1 MTGFPIVF
9 LKDIAHIEREIVQAA
24 NIEAGERYVGLENIN
39 SRGIVCGVVEAAAGQ
54 IASAKFRFTADHILY
69 GKLRPYLSKIA
80 LPDFSGVCSTD
91 ILPLKPTELVD
102 KRYLWHCLRQ
112 PSLVELA
119 NSRATGANL
128 PRLSPKQLEDF
139 EVPLPKLA
147 EQKRIAAILDKA
159 DALRAKRRKALE
171 QLDALAQAVF
181 IEMFSTATAQG
192 WKEVPIEL
200 LASQEPGAIRTGPF
214 GSQLLHSEF
223 TDEGVA
229 VLGIDN
235 AVQNEFAWGE
245 SRYVSMEKYKQLSRY
260 TVKPGD
266 VIITIMG
273 TCGRCAVVPQNIPLA
288 INTKHLCC
296 ITLDQAKCLPDFL
309 HAYFLRHPLA
319 RGYLER
325 TAKGAI
331 MSGLNMGL
339 IKSMPVKLPP
349 LELQAAFV
357 RRIEG
362 IRKQKAI
369 LRGHARQLDA
379 LFSSLQHRAFR
390 GEL

>member
-1 MTGFPIVF
+1 MIALEGLMLRRGGTVDPSKF
-9 LKDIAHIEREIVQAA
+9 LDEKFELYSIPAFD
-24 NIEAGERYVGLENIN
+24 AGEPELVFGKEIG
-39 SRGIVCGVVEAAAGQ
+39 SSKQ
-54 IASAKFRFTADHILY
+54 IFQPGDVL
-69 GKLRPYLSKIA
+69 LSKIV
-80 LPDFSGVCSTD
+80 PHIRRSWVVGPERGRRIIGSSEWMVFRSDDFDPGYLRHVLLSDPFHRQFMQTVSGVGGS
-91 ILPLKPTELVD
+91 LLRAKPAQVAKIEI
-102 KRYLWHCLRQ
+102 
-112 PSLVELA
+112 PFPEI
-119 NSRATGANL
+119 
-128 PRLSPKQLEDF
+128 
-139 EVPLPKLA
+139 A
-147 EQKRIAAILDKA
+147 EQKRITAILDKA

-331 MSGLNMGL
+331 MSGLNMGI

-369 LRGHARQLDA
+369 LRGHAKQLDA

>member
-1 MTGFPIVF
+1 MSAVDADRGTTTLGEERQYSEVSKGYTYFENGDLLIAKITPCFENGKIAQATLSHPVGFGSTEFHVVRVNAERLDERYLLHFLRQRRLRLDGEKKMTGSGGQKRVP
-9 LKDIAHIEREIVQAA
+9 A
-24 NIEAGERYVGLENIN
+24 NFIKELE
-39 SRGIVCGVVEAAAGQ
+39 
-54 IASAKFRFTADHILY
+54 
-69 GKLRPYLSKIA
+69 
-80 LPDFSGVCSTD
+80 LPV
-91 ILPLKPTELVD
+91 
-102 KRYLWHCLRQ
+102 
-112 PSLVELA
+112 PSL
-119 NSRATGANL
+119 
-128 PRLSPKQLEDF
+128 Q
-139 EVPLPKLA
+139 

-181 IEMFSTATAQG
+181 IEMFSTATVQG

>member
-171 QLDALAQAVF
+171 QLDALAQAIF
-181 IEMFSTATAQG
+181 IEMFGEPSSESERWPVIRFGELPGISFRNGVSPSSEASVESKVLTLSAITGTCFDHTQVKVGKYRSHPGEMQSVNQSDLLICRGNGNSNLVGKGYFPKVSEPDVYFPDTMIAVRVGSEKMLPLFLEFLWGRSFIRTQINAKARTTNGTFKINQKALEDISLICPPLDLQQNFSSRLVQINRQKVILAAQG
-192 WKEVPIEL
+192 
-200 LASQEPGAIRTGPF
+200 
-214 GSQLLHSEF
+214 
-223 TDEGVA
+223 
-229 VLGIDN
+229 
-235 AVQNEFAWGE
+235 NE
-245 SRYVSMEKYKQLSRY
+245 
-260 TVKPGD
+260 
-266 VIITIMG
+266 
-273 TCGRCAVVPQNIPLA
+273 
-288 INTKHLCC
+288 
-296 ITLDQAKCLPDFL
+296 
-309 HAYFLRHPLA
+309 
-319 RGYLER
+319 
-325 TAKGAI
+325 
-331 MSGLNMGL
+331 
-339 IKSMPVKLPP
+339 
-349 LELQAAFV
+349 
-357 RRIEG
+357 
-362 IRKQKAI
+362 
-369 LRGHARQLDA
+369 LDA